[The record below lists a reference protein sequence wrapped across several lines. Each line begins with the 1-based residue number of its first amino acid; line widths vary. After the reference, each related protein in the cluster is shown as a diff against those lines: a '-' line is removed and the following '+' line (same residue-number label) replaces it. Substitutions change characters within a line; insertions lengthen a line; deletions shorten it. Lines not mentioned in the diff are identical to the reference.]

1 MKIGLQLK
9 SIKSQI
15 TLSVVMVIAL
25 VCIGLALIADFII
38 TSGVRKDT
46 NNSMQVI
53 VKQSVNLFNSRINE
67 HYSVL
72 NGLARVKLF
81 QDFWGNQA
89 EIMALLRQVAADRG
103 YYDMTVAD
111 THGRGFNSKVK
122 DLQLPMR
129 EYLIKAIHGENAIS
143 DPMVSKAAGTV
154 GKLIVVQAV
163 PIRNSQNKVIGI
175 LGLSRNG
182 NTLSKLVADIN
193 FGKSGKA
200 FIVNREGTFMAHYD
214 LQKVVRGENII
225 NAAKKDSS
233 LQSMAAAIQKMTD
246 GKEGLGEYK
255 YHGDVNYL
263 AYHPVPGT
271 NWSLGL
277 TAPKSEVFGTLHRM
291 QRIIALF
298 SFIFLTVGGLISFQ
312 VALQISAPIQAMVNV
327 VKHVAMGDLT
337 KTLKIEKDRGFFKGT
352 QEFGQLVDGFNY
364 AIDNLR
370 NLIGNINEQAK
381 ILTTASEKLK
391 DTSNESGKSATEVAN
406 AIEYMAKASAE
417 QTVQI
422 NQTVE
427 NITSLGDLVK
437 KVSND
442 SQKIADFSKNV
453 ATSAQEG
460 QKVSISVLS
469 DIETLYN
476 NTKELSSI
484 IEGINQSSERIKETS
499 SLIKGIAEQTTLLA
513 LNAAIEAARAGE
525 QGKGFSVVANETGKL
540 AEQSKQ
546 SSSEINK
553 VIIEMI
559 DRSVNAAETIQ
570 KAVTQ
575 FEKSKNLIVQDVS
588 TFENIFT
595 QLTDTFTRIQEVAL
609 SAQKMAEHNDQVIS
623 AASSI
628 AAINEEN
635 MATAEEISASAQ
647 LQSSTAKEVATLASN
662 LSEIVETMKISV
674 TKFKV

>member
-1 MKIGLQLK
+1 MI
-9 SIKSQI
+9 
-15 TLSVVMVIAL
+15 IAL
-25 VCIGLALIADFII
+25 VCIGLALIANYII
-38 TSGVRKDT
+38 ASGVRKDT

-53 VKQSVNLFNSRINE
+53 VRQSVNVFNSRINE

-89 EIMALLRQVAADRG
+89 EIMALLGRVASDKG

-111 THGRGFNSKVK
+111 TSGRGFNNKVK
-122 DLQLPMR
+122 DVQLPMR
-129 EYLIKAIHGENAIS
+129 DYLIKAIHGENAIS
-143 DPMVSKAAGTV
+143 DPMISKAAGTV

-163 PIRNSQNKVIGI
+163 PIKNSQNKVIGI
-175 LGLSRNG
+175 LGLSRDG

-193 FGKSGKA
+193 FGKNGKA
-200 FIVNREGTFMAHYD
+200 FIVNHDGTYVAHYD
-214 LQKVVRGENII
+214 LHKVINGENVIK
-225 NAAKKDSS
+225 AAKKDSN
-233 LQSMAAAIQKMTD
+233 LQSIAALVRKMTD

-255 YHGDVNYL
+255 YHGAVNYV

-277 TAPKSEVFGTLHRM
+277 TAPKSEVFATLHRM
-291 QRIIALF
+291 QRIIALI
-298 SFIFLTVGGLISFQ
+298 SFIFLSVGGISSFQ
-312 VALQISAPIQAMVNV
+312 VALQISAPIQAMVNL
-327 VKHVAMGDLT
+327 VKMVATGDLT

-370 NLIGNINEQAK
+370 NLISNINAQAK
-381 ILTTASEKLK
+381 ILATASEKLK
-391 DTSNESGKSATEVAN
+391 DTSKEAGKSATEVAN
-406 AIEYMAKASAE
+406 SIEYMAKASTE

-427 NITSLGDLVK
+427 NITGLGDLVK

-453 ATSAQEG
+453 AASAQEG
-460 QKVSISVLS
+460 QKVSIKVLS

-476 NTKELSSI
+476 NTKEVSSI

-499 SLIKGIAEQTTLLA
+499 ALIKGIAEQTTLLA
-513 LNAAIEAARAGE
+513 LNTAIEAARAGE
-525 QGKGFSVVANETGKL
+525 QGKGFSVIANETRKL

-553 VIIEMI
+553 VIVEMI
-559 DRSVNAAETIQ
+559 NRNINAAETIQ

-575 FEKSKNLIVQDVS
+575 FETSKNLIVQDVS

-595 QLTDTFTRIQEVAL
+595 QLNDTFTKIQEVAV
-609 SAQKMAEHNDQVIS
+609 SAQKMAEHNDRVIS
-623 AASSI
+623 AASSM

-647 LQSSTAKEVATLASN
+647 LQSSSAKEVAALASN

-674 TKFKV
+674 NKFKV